1 LIWDGYATEMKVTWT
16 RSYSDGQSYDT
27 LVERPFYFHD
37 PPVIRDMYPMKG
49 PAQGGTQVS
58 VRGVMPYSNNSI
70 VLGADKVSHHYY
82 SLGLEHIEAITPLVK
97 FELIKRVTAKD
108 PVGFEFNRAEYDVTY
123 MEPDSI
129 SAGATTV
136 QTPPQVLNETD
147 ATAEYNVYVSYN
159 RQLWYPL
166 TTSTQRFV
174 FYDYSRMAYG
184 NVIAMS
190 PMRERRL
197 PMFDSSKSR
206 RPTQV
211 LQTATQSSRTD
222 VEPY

>member
-1 LIWDGYATEMKVTWT
+1 
-16 RSYSDGQSYDT
+16 
-27 LVERPFYFHD
+27 
-37 PPVIRDMYPMKG
+37 MYPMKG

-97 FELIKRVTAKD
+97 FELIKHVTAKD

-211 LQTATQSSRTD
+211 LQTATQSMLEGRRSITAVGLGAD
-222 VEPY
+222 VAKDISKYFTLMPAYGTLTKEGTPISNCMRWVGG